1 MPAWIGVTLRVKPL
15 TWGHESSSGLPRIWG
30 MTVHFSKK
38 AKKDFLS
45 MIFLFSQLLSL
56 FPEHFLVCSYIP
68 ATERFPFGDFLSK
81 MHFIECLAVRELVTT
96 PFHGLR
102 WCSPHARVPV
112 LNQLVSNP
120 RRCCCRIWSPPTL
133 ERRVDC
139 GGLGGGACVVW
150 RWCMWVWVR
159 WWRWWK
165 SGCVWRRGACEMVW
179 PCVHRYGMCVVW
191 EVWVTW
197 CGRVCMGVGEMRK
210 RVMAVCA
217 WCMWVW
223 ESGWWKKEKMGLLL
237 MI

>member
-1 MPAWIGVTLRVKPL
+1 
-15 TWGHESSSGLPRIWG
+15 
-30 MTVHFSKK
+30 
-38 AKKDFLS
+38 
-45 MIFLFSQLLSL
+45 
-56 FPEHFLVCSYIP
+56 
-68 ATERFPFGDFLSK
+68 

-112 LNQLVSNP
+112 LNQSVSNP

-133 ERRVDC
+133 ERRADC

-191 EVWVTW
+191 EVWVRW
-197 CGRVCMGVGEMRK
+197 CGRMCMGVGEMRK

-217 WCMWVW
+217 WCVWVW
-223 ESGWWKKEKMGLLL
+223 ESGESGKVVDGRRKKWVSYWWFNAWVLRVFWEKKWKKKPSLVWCLTNF
-237 MI
+237 ITYFKYKF